1 MRSDVSIDEVFVRS
15 YSHAVHQTNGFGG
28 VSEAEMFTLVEE
40 ERCTGMQ
47 HSA

>member
-1 MRSDVSIDEVFVRS
+1 MFLNVSIDEVFVKP
-15 YSHAVHQTNGFGG
+15 YSHAVHHPNSFGD
-28 VSEAEMFTLVEE
+28 VPEAEMITLVEE